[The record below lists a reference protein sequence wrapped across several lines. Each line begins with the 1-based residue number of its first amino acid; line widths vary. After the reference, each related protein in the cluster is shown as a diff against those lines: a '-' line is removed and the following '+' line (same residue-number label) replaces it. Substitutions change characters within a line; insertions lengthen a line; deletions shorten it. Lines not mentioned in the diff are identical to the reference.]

1 MIIWGWGKV
10 TRKSVGPVFERP
22 CNYCNST
29 EVWNLCVVRT
39 WFTLFFIP
47 IIPYRKQYCITCPKC
62 YSYIDLTEEQFQEM
76 KLSITSQSNN
86 INQNPVNDDMKY
98 RGKTETQINYLKQME
113 EYKDEAN

>member
-10 TRKSVGPVFERP
+10 TRKTSLDLYFERS

-29 EVWNLCVVRT
+29 EILEFMCVRT

-62 YSYIDLTEEQFQEM
+62 YSLH
-76 KLSITSQSNN
+76 SS
-86 INQNPVNDDMKY
+86 Y
-98 RGKTETQINYLKQME
+98 RRAIPRNETTL
-113 EYKDEAN
+113 